1 MAELQLKFKEASK
14 YHNNQGLHD
23 KLKKELILNANETG
37 KENRLLKAENGRL
50 KEEIHRLMQH
60 NSLDESSQS

>member
-23 KLKKELILNANETG
+23 KLKRELITNANETG
-37 KENRLLKAENGRL
+37 KENRLLKAENSRL
-50 KEEIHRLMQH
+50 REEIHRLM
-60 NSLDESSQS
+60 